1 MMTALSFLADVI
13 SNCNNQSGLPRMA
26 SVTRRPI
33 TNPEPMLAGKM
44 CCRQDPAIRDGLS
57 ISGFGQVAAMSGV
70 SPRLQGPGG
79 YPGSAWR
86 WGQSDANLS
95 PLVVAEA
102 GGA

>member
-44 CCRQDPAIRDGLS
+44 CCRQDPAIREGLS
-57 ISGFGQVAAMSGV
+57 ISGFGKVAAMSGL
-70 SPRLQGPGG
+70 SPRSQG
-79 YPGSAWR
+79 
-86 WGQSDANLS
+86 
-95 PLVVAEA
+95 A
-102 GGA
+102 GG